1 MGEGIS
7 DFSGCKSLFFTCISC
22 VGDLPLASGGC
33 ARWNHF
39 TEYVRSS
46 WGCMKPAGSGSEDY
60 FFWLNFHHD
69 PKQVREMDV
78 RGGSCSWGV
87 EVLRGPGM
95 LCFYINT
102 GSESEPEN
110 TSIPAYSFPWAIP
123 NVFPVNCFPCL
134 TISCIPSQADGT
146 PTESRILWQQ
156 LLTFLDLIF
165 QTFDYLEN
173 VTKMF
178 ILHFLDFCM
187 TLLFFYTSK
196 KNSCTT
202 QIIY

>member
-7 DFSGCKSLFFTCISC
+7 DFSGCKSLFFTCLSC
-22 VGDLPLASGGC
+22 VGHLALATGGC

-39 TEYVRSS
+39 TEYVRVH
-46 WGCMKPAGSGSEDY
+46 EDALLQGVDLRVT
-60 FFWLNFHHD
+60 FSDLTFIVT
-69 PKQVREMDV
+69 QRRSRVMDV

-87 EVLRGPGM
+87 EVLRGPVT

-134 TISCIPSQADGT
+134 TISCIPIQADGA
-146 PTESRILWQQ
+146 PTVSQILWQQ
-156 LLTFLDLIF
+156 LLIFLDLIF

-178 ILHFLDFCM
+178 ILHFLGFCM
-187 TLLFFYTSK
+187 TLLFFYTS
-196 KNSCTT
+196 
-202 QIIY
+202 